1 MIQKYQ
7 LTDRQISSS
16 LSDEVVILNHKD
28 GVYYALEEVGMLVW
42 QQLQTAPQT
51 IDELTE
57 KVCES
62 YDIEIDVCK
71 ADIQKLINDLVT
83 EKLVEAI
90 D

>member
-1 MIQKYQ
+1 M
-7 LTDRQISSS
+7 SSS
-16 LSDEVVILNHKD
+16 MGDEVVILNHKD

-51 IDELTE
+51 IDELIK

-62 YDIEIDVCK
+62 YEIEATICQV
-71 ADIQKLINDLVT
+71 DIQHLLDDLIK